1 MNPRVF
7 IVHGWGAYP
16 QDDWIPWLKSQ
27 LEDKGCEVYN
37 PSMPDTEHP
46 KIETWVQLLTKLVG
60 EINETTYFVG
70 HSIGCQTILR
80 YLESLP
86 SGKKV
91 GGVVL
96 VAPWVHLLP
105 ECVPT
110 PEDKKIAHPWL
121 TTPINW
127 EKIKTH
133 TNQITTIFS
142 DNDGCV
148 PLTDADIFQ
157 TRLETTPLIEHDK
170 GHFSGSDN
178 ITELPSA
185 LSAVLNMIH

>member
-46 KIETWVQLLTKLVG
+46 KIETWVQ
-60 EINETTYFVG
+60 
-70 HSIGCQTILR
+70 
-80 YLESLP
+80 
-86 SGKKV
+86 
-91 GGVVL
+91 
-96 VAPWVHLLP
+96 LLP